1 MSLLPQDGDHAADKR
16 RSLTLSARRS
26 DEKIELEFMT
36 TSDEEN
42 IEDRLAYLSDQPEIG
57 IEREVS
63 YRLLQHYASSVQHR
77 KYHNIDIV
85 TVEVQGSR

>member
-1 MSLLPQDGDHAADKR
+1 M
-16 RSLTLSARRS
+16 
-26 DEKIELEFMT
+26 
-36 TSDEEN
+36 
-42 IEDRLAYLSDQPEIG
+42 AYLSDQPEIG

-63 YRLLQHYASSVQHR
+63 YRLLQHYASSVKHR

>member
-1 MSLLPQDGDHAADKR
+1 MSLLPQDVGQAANER

-63 YRLLQHYASSVQHR
+63 YRLLQHLRPLSSIAST
-77 KYHNIDIV
+77 
-85 TVEVQGSR
+85 TV